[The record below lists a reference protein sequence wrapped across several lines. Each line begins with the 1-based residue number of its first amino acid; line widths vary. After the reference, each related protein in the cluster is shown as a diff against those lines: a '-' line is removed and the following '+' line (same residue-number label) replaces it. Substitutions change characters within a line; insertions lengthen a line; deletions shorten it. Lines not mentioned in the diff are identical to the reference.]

1 MFNAEIA
8 FFFKPSINVDL
19 GTYILDDLLL
29 FFLIY
34 PIELYLKFCPIMF
47 LIIYYECACYL
58 FLNRVLLYCSVN
70 MFFIN
75 KNFIFTIYLYLIIF
89 KKIFIKVN
97 ILPICKMLAKNCQF
111 SKPMKM
117 PVLELPLWQL
127 VGKFLP
133 INCHMAISW
142 KIFAN

>member
-1 MFNAEIA
+1 MAICRVIFTIE
-8 FFFKPSINVDL
+8 FFSSSSS
-19 GTYILDDLLL
+19 L
-29 FFLIY
+29 FLTTNMLISY

-58 FLNRVLLYCSVN
+58 FLNRVLLNCSVN

-97 ILPICKMLAKNCQF
+97 ILSFCKMLAKNCQF

-117 PVLELPLWQL
+117 PVFELPLWQL

-133 INCHMAISW
+133 TNCQMTL
-142 KIFAN
+142 